1 MFAKAPNSNRNSLF
15 WKVSFDSRGF
25 SLEIQAWNFSTKCP
39 ESYIDVLWCVVFV
52 GQVLGLRPK
61 KASNS
66 LLRRRFLRRVE
77 RRLQWTVCGKMEDC
91 CSATRPMV
99 LNELVLDTFFSCT
112 PILLVHFFFP
122 ILLSC
127 GSGGSAAKFLHFFKS
142 LLFCRLSLLTHP
154 DKNAH
159 EEAAPAGISVF
170 NRAES
175 VLMPSL
181 LRLWSDNDMLCSH
194 MLTYTAISVYLGLFA
209 AMLPSKCLRPFASS
223 RTVWG
228 NVWGETAEGSYGSS
242 WLVGDFLLARNAA
255 KLISNFWNGQGTSPR
270 NLGFPLGFT
279 LLVLVKIALFDVP
292 LVYFKFY
299 PGSILFREGCW
310 LAPMG
315 KKNCCGLAW
324 QIWQLERHCQVT
336 NTLAN
341 TKCAFVDTLAD
352 TKCALLIPTT
362 LCCSEFGCLAAL
374 SSPKRLVQ
382 VELE

>member
-66 LLRRRFLRRVE
+66 LLRRRFLRREEDFNEQYVV
-77 RRLQWTVCGKMEDC
+77 RWRIVALPQDRWYWMNWYWT
-91 CSATRPMV
+91 P
-99 LNELVLDTFFSCT
+99 LLFFCT
-112 PILLVHFFFP
+112 PILLVHFFFRF
-122 ILLSC
+122 SCC

-170 NRAES
+170 TRAES